1 MSNIQKNISKRLFI
15 IAGCNGAGK
24 TTASYTI
31 LPDILNCR
39 EFVNADEIA
48 RGLSPFNPEVN
59 AITAGKLMSQQIQK
73 LLKENA
79 TFSIETTLASRSY
92 LKLIKQAHTSG
103 YFISLIYFWLK
114 SPQMAESRV
123 KQRVKEGGHNIPTE
137 TIYKRYW
144 TGLQYLF
151 DLYLPVVDQWMIF
164 DNSQSSRIMVAE
176 GGLSIPKQI
185 FNKRIFNDVQS
196 TFRSRN

>member
-1 MSNIQKNISKRLFI
+1 
-15 IAGCNGAGK
+15 
-24 TTASYTI
+24 
-31 LPDILNCR
+31 
-39 EFVNADEIA
+39 
-48 RGLSPFNPEVN
+48 
-59 AITAGKLMSQQIQK
+59 MSQQIQK

-79 TFSIETTLASRSY
+79 TFSIETTLASHSY
-92 LKLIKQAHTSG
+92 LKLIKQAHASG

-185 FNKRIFNDVQS
+185 FNKRIFNDVQN